1 MKGLVNSRQ
10 PCRLLIFSG
19 FMGIMDVKPKPV
31 KLNKPLERDELA

>member
-10 PCRLLIFSG
+10 PYRLLILSG

-31 KLNKPLERDELA
+31 KLNKPAWRGMR